1 MATTGGA
8 TAGASGSGGSFGG
21 GGQQG
26 SGGYATSGGSTG
38 AGGRSASGG
47 SFSAQGGSTGAGGSS
62 HVGKWQIMPLGDS
75 ITETTCYPKLLAQE
89 LTSRGHPGF
98 DFVGK
103 SLNNQSCGDA
113 PNVQT
118 EGHSCYLVTNLVK
131 DVATVA
137 GCGGTKGSLAE
148 LKSWAAEKPD
158 IVLMEYGTN
167 DAWSS
172 IATQSILYAFG
183 TLVDE
188 FRLQNPNVIFFVAQ
202 ITPLNPS
209 GCANCE
215 ANVEALNAKIP
226 DWASGK
232 STAVSPVYVVNVWAS
247 LPAASYTPNSAYT
260 SDGCHPNPAGSQLM
274 ADAWYAALVVQGIP

>member
-1 MATTGGA
+1 MGGSTAAGGALSAGGAFAGGA
-8 TAGASGSGGSFGG
+8 TGS
-21 GGQQG
+21 
-26 SGGYATSGGSTG
+26 
-38 AGGRSASGG
+38 
-47 SFSAQGGSTGAGGSS
+47 SAQGGSTGAGGSS

-89 LTSRGHPGF
+89 LTSKGHTGF

-148 LKSWAAEKPD
+148 LKSWATEKPD
-158 IVLMEYGTN
+158 VVLMEYGTN

-172 IATQSILYAFG
+172 IATQSILDAFG
-183 TLVDE
+183 SVVDE
-188 FRLQNPNVIFFVAQ
+188 FRLQNPKVIFFVAQ

-226 DWASGK
+226 AWASGK
-232 STAVSPVYVVNVWAS
+232 STAASPVYVVNVWAS
-247 LPAASYTPNSAYT
+247 LPAASYTPSSAYT
-260 SDGCHPNPAGSQLM
+260 SDGCHPNPAGSQLV
-274 ADAWYAALVVQGIP
+274 ADAWYAALVANGIP